1 MANATISAPAQ
12 TQRGNFNLGV
22 SFDAII
28 MGLEKADF
36 TLRAITENGITGI
49 DFSIVGTEPTANFNL
64 PFTVPSNV
72 EGSLEVSITGMVTRQ
87 GSSTPEAVMSNR
99 VTVYYDTTSDVT
111 VTFGTVEYR
120 DGGGIAVPVTFGEA
134 VIAPSKSI
142 FQLRK
147 VSGDELTGVEYVLLG
162 SGTVFELVF
171 TIPADRSGSFRIAA
185 EGDVLKSATGVW
197 DNVIA
202 TPMTINYST
211 VVPRIVDWDIPATYT
226 PEQKFDVKFAFN
238 VVVTGLHL
246 NNVQDVFLLEG
257 AYLGTPDAYK
267 WIGSGEPNLQAN
279 VPDTIPTTD
288 WELLAAPPPG
298 DPTPGMNGF
307 NDDGMQWHGVELQYL
322 LVRFANISTG
332 ITGAF
337 NMTLRE
343 GYLRGPIS

>member
-1 MANATISAPAQ
+1 MPVNATFGQAEY
-12 TQRGNFNLGV
+12 R
-22 SFDAII
+22 
-28 MGLEKADF
+28 
-36 TLRAITENGITGI
+36 ENG
-49 DFSIVGTEPTANFNL
+49 V
-64 PFTVPSNV
+64 
-72 EGSLEVSITGMVTRQ
+72 
-87 GSSTPEAVMSNR
+87 
-99 VTVYYDTTSDVT
+99 
-111 VTFGTVEYR
+111 
-120 DGGGIAVPVTFGEA
+120 IAVPLTFPENVVA
-134 VIAPSKSI
+134 EKSI
-142 FQLRK
+142 VEIAR
-147 VSGDELTGVEYVLLG
+147 VSGDKLTGLEYRLVG
-162 SGTVFELVF
+162 SGTDFSVITSV
-171 TIPADRSGSFRIAA
+171 PPDRSGRFSLNLAGSVFKRTDSVYDQVAA
-185 EGDVLKSATGVW
+185 TAVKHVD
-197 DNVIA
+197 
-202 TPMTINYST
+202 YST
-211 VVPRIVDWDIPATYT
+211 VVPRILDWDIPATYT
-226 PEQKFDVKFAFN
+226 PGQKFDVKFAFN